1 MSGTNQFE
9 PFPMLEYMTV
19 KQVREYL
26 QRRKSIILPLGVIE
40 QHGYHLPLCTDALIA
55 GGVARLIGLKTGII
69 VAPTMYESFS
79 GGDLPGTINITPATM
94 AHVVSDRL
102 VSLAAQGFR
111 HFHLFLCHG
120 GSENA
125 RALKDAIQINLRLNP
140 VFEKAMITLFGV
152 WDCDPN
158 GIGWSKA
165 IREGDW
171 HAGWLETSMVLALR
185 PELVRLQ
192 DLAVDEQPWL
202 RLQIEHPDNYQ
213 HAQKIVDDK
222 FVMPLMKQRPE
233 IKVGVMGYPERASA
247 ELGQKIIADIVEF
260 ASERIAALEA
270 KADGIYKEVAFKP
283 LPLIFG
289 ES

>member
-1 MSGTNQFE
+1 MRVSKKPD
-9 PFPMLEYMTV
+9 PFPVMENMTV

-26 QRRKSIILPLGVIE
+26 QRKKSIILPLGVIE

-55 GGVARLIGLKTGII
+55 GGVARLIGLKTGIL

-125 RALKDAIQINLRLNP
+125 RALNDAIQINLRLNP
-140 VFEKAMITLFGV
+140 VFAKAMISLFGI

-158 GIGWSKA
+158 GIGWRKA

-171 HAGWLETSMVLALR
+171 HAGWLETSMVMALR
-185 PELVRLQ
+185 PELVRMR
-192 DLAVDEQPWL
+192 DLALDKQPWL
-202 RLQIEHPDNYQ
+202 QMQIEHPDNYQ

-233 IKVGVMGYPERASA
+233 IKVGVMGDPKRASVK
-247 ELGQKIIADIVEF
+247 LGKKIIADVVEF
-260 ASERIAALEA
+260 ASKRITALEA
-270 KADGIYKEVAFKP
+270 KADGIYKEVAFTP

-289 ES
+289 E